1 MRKSRKLISLLLA
14 VVLTLSCFACLS
26 SVSAFA
32 TEGDT
37 LKGDV
42 DKNGRVEITDVTL
55 IQLYVAKDAGTVAK
69 FENGTYDLAA
79 ADVDGNGTIDIMD
92 ATFTQL
98 IIAHAEP
105 TTAEPTTEAPTT
117 TEPAEPTTEAP
128 TTEEPTEAPT
138 TEPAGEDIYVL
149 AGSSNFVENGW
160 SPDPASYVM
169 TKGEDGVYSADVP
182 NVAAEEGALYQV
194 KVVQFVGG
202 DPANAVWHGMDGT
215 DLNYDFMLNAD
226 GTVTVTYNPE
236 TAEIAVK
243 GDTVIPPVYKI
254 DSITAVGGGQGNF
267 LNGITWDPA
276 AAENRMTEV
285 KPGVYEITYED
296 VDTNTEYQ
304 FKFAANG
311 GWDINWGLV
320 KDTEAKLNE
329 ANPSQYNG
337 ENILFN
343 VESEDDTCNVTL
355 QLDITN
361 WDTTKK
367 TGATYT
373 IFVNREEPTT
383 QPAPETLAVNVNTG
397 VSEHV
402 TDMPKVFALD
412 GEAAK
417 TVNVG
422 DTFTLTWKLDSDA
435 KAVESLQWI
444 YNYDATKLELVKA
457 EMPQITSGAEI
468 NDTVAGVVKANASN
482 IYGYAVDADNAFINL
497 TFKALASG
505 TVDTTMTLDEF
516 ALVPVEEPTTEAPT
530 TVEPTTVAPTTVEPT
545 TVAPTTVEPTTV
557 APTTVAPTTVAP
569 TTVAPTTKK
578 STSDSATKDSSNSSN
593 GTVKTGSA
601 SMAVIILLVLV
612 SATAAIYFARRRDK
626 E

>member
-1 MRKSRKLISLLLA
+1 
-14 VVLTLSCFACLS
+14 
-26 SVSAFA
+26 
-32 TEGDT
+32 
-37 LKGDV
+37 
-42 DKNGRVEITDVTL
+42 
-55 IQLYVAKDAGTVAK
+55 
-69 FENGTYDLAA
+69 
-79 ADVDGNGTIDIMD
+79 
-92 ATFTQL
+92 
-98 IIAHAEP
+98 
-105 TTAEPTTEAPTT
+105 
-117 TEPAEPTTEAP
+117 
-128 TTEEPTEAPT
+128 
-138 TEPAGEDIYVL
+138 
-149 AGSSNFVENGW
+149 
-160 SPDPASYVM
+160 
-169 TKGEDGVYSADVP
+169 
-182 NVAAEEGALYQV
+182 
-194 KVVQFVGG
+194 
-202 DPANAVWHGMDGT
+202 
-215 DLNYDFMLNAD
+215 
-226 GTVTVTYNPE
+226 
-236 TAEIAVK
+236 
-243 GDTVIPPVYKI
+243 
-254 DSITAVGGGQGNF
+254 
-267 LNGITWDPA
+267 
-276 AAENRMTEV
+276 MTEV

-383 QPAPETLAVNVNTG
+383 EAPTTTQPAPETLAVNVNTG

-402 TDMPKVFALD
+402 TDMPKAFALD

-497 TFKALASG
+497 TFKSLASG

-530 TVEPTTVAPTTVEPT
+530 TAEPTTEAPTTVEPTTEAPTTVEPTTEAPTTVEPTTEAPTTEPVEPTTEAPTTEPVEPTTVAPTTVEPT
-545 TVAPTTVEPTTV
+545 TL
-557 APTTVAPTTVAP
+557 APTTVAP

>member
-1 MRKSRKLISLLLA
+1 MARL
-14 VVLTLSCFACLS
+14 
-26 SVSAFA
+26 
-32 TEGDT
+32 
-37 LKGDV
+37 
-42 DKNGRVEITDVTL
+42 
-55 IQLYVAKDAGTVAK
+55 
-69 FENGTYDLAA
+69 
-79 ADVDGNGTIDIMD
+79 
-92 ATFTQL
+92 
-98 IIAHAEP
+98 
-105 TTAEPTTEAPTT
+105 
-117 TEPAEPTTEAP
+117 
-128 TTEEPTEAPT
+128 
-138 TEPAGEDIYVL
+138 
-149 AGSSNFVENGW
+149 
-160 SPDPASYVM
+160 
-169 TKGEDGVYSADVP
+169 
-182 NVAAEEGALYQV
+182 
-194 KVVQFVGG
+194 
-202 DPANAVWHGMDGT
+202 
-215 DLNYDFMLNAD
+215 
-226 GTVTVTYNPE
+226 
-236 TAEIAVK
+236 AVK

-267 LNGITWDPA
+267 LNGIIWDPA

-444 YNYDATKLELVKA
+444 YNYDATKLELVKV

-530 TVEPTTVAPTTVEPT
+530 TAEPTTEAPTT
-545 TVAPTTVEPTTV
+545 
-557 APTTVAPTTVAP
+557 
-569 TTVAPTTKK
+569 K

>member
-1 MRKSRKLISLLLA
+1 
-14 VVLTLSCFACLS
+14 
-26 SVSAFA
+26 
-32 TEGDT
+32 
-37 LKGDV
+37 
-42 DKNGRVEITDVTL
+42 
-55 IQLYVAKDAGTVAK
+55 
-69 FENGTYDLAA
+69 
-79 ADVDGNGTIDIMD
+79 
-92 ATFTQL
+92 
-98 IIAHAEP
+98 
-105 TTAEPTTEAPTT
+105 
-117 TEPAEPTTEAP
+117 
-128 TTEEPTEAPT
+128 
-138 TEPAGEDIYVL
+138 
-149 AGSSNFVENGW
+149 
-160 SPDPASYVM
+160 
-169 TKGEDGVYSADVP
+169 
-182 NVAAEEGALYQV
+182 
-194 KVVQFVGG
+194 
-202 DPANAVWHGMDGT
+202 MDGT
-215 DLNYDFMLNAD
+215 DLNYDFMLTKD
-226 GTVTVTYNPE
+226 CDVTVTYNPQ
-236 TAEIAVK
+236 TGEINVY
-243 GDTVIPPVYKI
+243 GDGVIPPVYNI
-254 DSITAVGGGQGNF
+254 SYMTAVGAGQGNF

-276 AAENRMTEV
+276 AADRMTEV

-373 IFVNREEPTT
+373 IFVNREEPTTVAPTTEAPTTEAPTTT

-530 TVEPTTVAPTTVEPT
+530 TVEPTTEAPTTVEPTTEAPTTVEPTTEAPTTEPVEPT
-545 TVAPTTVEPTTV
+545 TVAPTTVE
-557 APTTVAPTTVAP
+557 PTTVAPTTVAP

>member
-1 MRKSRKLISLLLA
+1 M
-14 VVLTLSCFACLS
+14 TF
-26 SVSAFA
+26 
-32 TEGDT
+32 DT
-37 LKGDV
+37 ADGLYK
-42 DKNGRVEITDVTL
+42 VT
-55 IQLYVAKDAGTVAK
+55 V
-69 FENGTYDLAA
+69 
-79 ADVDGNGTIDIMD
+79 
-92 ATFTQL
+92 
-98 IIAHAEP
+98 
-105 TTAEPTTEAPTT
+105 
-117 TEPAEPTTEAP
+117 
-128 TTEEPTEAPT
+128 
-138 TEPAGEDIYVL
+138 
-149 AGSSNFVENGW
+149 
-160 SPDPASYVM
+160 PD
-169 TKGEDGVYSADVP
+169 
-182 NVAAEEGALYQV
+182 VAAEEGALYQV

-215 DLNYDFMLNAD
+215 DLNYDFMLTKD
-226 GTVTVTYNPE
+226 CDVTVTYNPQ
-236 TAEIAVK
+236 TGEINVY
-243 GDTVIPPVYKI
+243 GDGVIPPVYNI
-254 DSITAVGGGQGNF
+254 SYMTAVGAGQGNF

-383 QPAPETLAVNVNTG
+383 VAPTTEAPTTEAPTTEAPTTTQPAPETLAVNVNTG

-402 TDMPKVFALD
+402 TDMPKAFALD

-530 TVEPTTVAPTTVEPT
+530 TAEPTTEAPTTVEPTTEAPTTVEPTTEAPTTVEPTTEAPTTEPVEPTTVAPTTVE
-545 TVAPTTVEPTTV
+545 
-557 APTTVAPTTVAP
+557 PTTVAPTTVAP

>member
-1 MRKSRKLISLLLA
+1 
-14 VVLTLSCFACLS
+14 
-26 SVSAFA
+26 
-32 TEGDT
+32 
-37 LKGDV
+37 
-42 DKNGRVEITDVTL
+42 
-55 IQLYVAKDAGTVAK
+55 
-69 FENGTYDLAA
+69 
-79 ADVDGNGTIDIMD
+79 
-92 ATFTQL
+92 
-98 IIAHAEP
+98 
-105 TTAEPTTEAPTT
+105 
-117 TEPAEPTTEAP
+117 
-128 TTEEPTEAPT
+128 
-138 TEPAGEDIYVL
+138 
-149 AGSSNFVENGW
+149 
-160 SPDPASYVM
+160 
-169 TKGEDGVYSADVP
+169 
-182 NVAAEEGALYQV
+182 
-194 KVVQFVGG
+194 
-202 DPANAVWHGMDGT
+202 
-215 DLNYDFMLNAD
+215 
-226 GTVTVTYNPE
+226 
-236 TAEIAVK
+236 
-243 GDTVIPPVYKI
+243 
-254 DSITAVGGGQGNF
+254 
-267 LNGITWDPA
+267 
-276 AAENRMTEV
+276 
-285 KPGVYEITYED
+285 
-296 VDTNTEYQ
+296 
-304 FKFAANG
+304 
-311 GWDINWGLV
+311 
-320 KDTEAKLNE
+320 
-329 ANPSQYNG
+329 
-337 ENILFN
+337 
-343 VESEDDTCNVTL
+343 
-355 QLDITN
+355 
-361 WDTTKK
+361 
-367 TGATYT
+367 
-373 IFVNREEPTT
+373 
-383 QPAPETLAVNVNTG
+383 
-397 VSEHV
+397 
-402 TDMPKVFALD
+402 MPKAFALD

-530 TVEPTTVAPTTVEPT
+530 TAEPTTEAPTTVEPTTEAPTTVEPTTEAPTTVEPTTEAPTTVEPTTEAPTTEPVEPTTEAPTTEPVEPT